1 MKEGAP
7 LRNSASSEELFEN
20 GYGDYVR
27 IKRGVPL
34 APEKSRAWRI
44 AAAWFYGKSGEVEF
58 RLRFATGS
66 PPYANLDAIW
76 GDSISRPNARW
87 LTAAAASACRNKRKR
102 EGARSSNVHADPVI
116 DRNQLIN

>member
-1 MKEGAP
+1 MRARGRERGGP
-7 LRNSASSEELFEN
+7 LRNSASSEALFEN

-27 IKRGVPL
+27 NKRGVSL

-87 LTAAAASACRNKRKR
+87 LTAAAASA
-102 EGARSSNVHADPVI
+102 
-116 DRNQLIN
+116 